1 MNRMHDLSAKPFLI
15 LVHEGYMQHYQ
26 TQLVHIETGS
36 HATFKFQEF
45 LVTLHMCFIGLL
57 Y

>member
-1 MNRMHDLSAKPFLI
+1 MCDLIAKPHFV
-15 LVHEGYMQHYQ
+15 LVHDGYMQHYQ
-26 TQLVHIETGS
+26 VQLVHIENGS
-36 HATFKFQEF
+36 YVTFKFREF